1 MLDRLARR
9 LVDPLLEPVATMLAS
24 VEVPATAITVT
35 GFAVG
40 MSGCVAI
47 ALGHY
52 QLGLILIAINRLAD
66 GLDGAVA
73 RRTQIT
79 DLGGFLDIVLDLI
92 FYASVPLGFGYVDPE
107 RNLLAASFVIHS
119 FMGSSGSFLAA
130 AILSAKRGVTTGWEG
145 RKSFYYHTGLME
157 GSETILYMV
166 VCCLFPAHFA
176 VFSWIFGALCWLT
189 ALLRV
194 AMVYTWHSENQNNT
208 PS

>member
-24 VEVPATAITVT
+24 LQVPATAITVA
-35 GFAVG
+35 GFALG

-47 ALGHY
+47 AHGSYH
-52 QLGLILIAINRLAD
+52 LGLILIAINRLAD

-79 DLGGFLDIVLDLI
+79 DLGGFLDIVLDMI
-92 FYASVPLGFGYVDPE
+92 FYASVPLSFGYVDPE
-107 RNLLAASFVIHS
+107 RNLFAASFVIHS

-145 RKSFYYHTGLME
+145 RKSFYYHAGLME
-157 GSETILYMV
+157 GSETIIYMAI
-166 VCCLFPAHFA
+166 CCLLPKHFA
-176 VFSWIFGALCWLT
+176 ILSWIFGTLCWLT

-194 AMVYTWHSENQNNT
+194 AMVSAWHTENQDET
-208 PS
+208 PA